1 MSDDWADELRSFI
14 SGRIRAAREK
24 ASRIGR
30 VVGIVSRKS
39 PSRLSGELT
48 ATIVEVDPR
57 TYYEK
62 GASLGVGNYLVAVD
76 LRTLKAVGLRILS
89 VVRADVAST
98 LESLAPLR
106 LEEDEEGL
114 LTNALIEATPLLDED
129 GLPVSTPIEPQSP
142 VAIPSDPDTLM
153 KVIGIPQDGI
163 VLGYL
168 HTGSVPVAGGS
179 IPLKLPRQEFFKHT
193 FVVGTTGAG
202 KTTFIKNLMYAM
214 ARQWPEARLLVIDA
228 AGDYAQVAV
237 PPARRPSDATVLGGF
252 EDVLKNYPSW
262 ITVLLPVRRG
272 DSKLVRLALRYVM
285 ERVGKMIRAF
295 HGLEPELSVVEDGR
309 DFDWVNSVVVKCRV
323 GTHEFSVEVV
333 PVSLTYAQLKD
344 HLEILPLFSRQ
355 AKVYLRYV
363 IGYLE
368 NVAGNITNFT
378 HLYRLFQEKI
388 DEVRRVMKLHLKTLE
403 NMERALNFIASAEE
417 VDVIIERRLI
427 GMPTMETVMR
437 NYRGPVVVDLDY
449 AAMRGAHFLVLNL
462 IAYEILRDLYVWKKS
477 GTGLTTPALVVLD
490 EAHRFFPSEGT
501 SREEVELL
509 ADFISRIA
517 RLGRSRGLGLI
528 FSTHSPKDVHKIVI
542 QLANT
547 KVILRSEREFLEML
561 DIPKEYLRLME
572 LAPDRVALLRSSVVR
587 SGYAIFR
594 TPEPVLGHYDIGRL
608 AAGLGSSSGNLY
620 PLSAT

>member
-1 MSDDWADELRSFI
+1 MSDEWVDELRSFI

-24 ASRIGR
+24 ASRIGK
-30 VVGIVSRKS
+30 VVGVVSRKT
-39 PSRLSGELT
+39 PSKLSGELT
-48 ATIVEVDPR
+48 PTIVEVDPR
-57 TYYEK
+57 TYYEE
-62 GASLGVGNYLVAVD
+62 GTSLGVGNYLVAVD
-76 LRTLKAVGLRILS
+76 LRTLKAVGLRVLS
-89 VVRADVAST
+89 VVRADLAST

-114 LTNALIEATPLLDED
+114 LTNALLEATPLLDED
-129 GLPVSTPIEPQSP
+129 GVPVSTPIEPQSP
-142 VAIPSDPDTLM
+142 VAIPSDAGMLA
-153 KVIGIPQDGI
+153 KVIGVPQDGI

-168 HTGSVPVAGGS
+168 HTGSAPVAGGT
-179 IPLKLPRQEFFKHT
+179 IPLKLPRQEFFKHI

-202 KTTFIKNLMYAM
+202 KTTLIKNLMYAITT
-214 ARQWPEARLLVIDA
+214 QWPEARLLVIDA
-228 AGDYAQVAV
+228 AGDYTQTVV
-237 PPARRPSDATVLGGF
+237 PPASPSSDAAVLGGF
-252 EDVLKNYPSW
+252 EDVLRNYPSW
-262 ITVLLPVRRG
+262 VTVLLPVRRG
-272 DSKLVRLALRYVM
+272 DSKLVRLALKYVM
-285 ERVGKMIRAF
+285 ERVGKILRAF
-295 HGLEPELSVVEDGR
+295 HGVDPELSVNEGGR
-309 DFDWVNSVVVKCRV
+309 DFGWVNSVIINCRA
-323 GTHEFSVEVV
+323 GGREFSVEVV
-333 PVSLTYAQLKD
+333 PISLTYAQLRD

-368 NVAGNITNFT
+368 NVAGGIANFT
-378 HLYRLFQEKI
+378 HLHRLFQERME
-388 DEVRRVMKLHLKTLE
+388 EVRRVMKLHLRTLE

-417 VDVIIERRLI
+417 VDVILEKRLV

-437 NYRGPVVVDLDY
+437 NYKGPVVVDLDY
-449 AAMRGAHFLVLNL
+449 AAMRGAHFLILNL

-477 GTGLTTPALVVLD
+477 GSGITTPALVVLD

-542 QLANT
+542 QLTNT
-547 KVILRSEREFLEML
+547 KIILRSEREFLEML
-561 DIPKEYLRLME
+561 DTPKEYLRLME

-587 SGYAIFR
+587 SGYAVFR

-608 AAGLGSSSGNLY
+608 AAGLRR
-620 PLSAT
+620 A